1 MKKDEAKFRFL
12 DFQIQESKISI
23 KDANLISDKLN
34 VHFEQSE
41 YLSDDESLF
50 KYEMNVGIEDDN
62 KYLNIQ
68 VVAGGLFEFDTNL
81 TDLEKQAFFSVNAPA
96 ILFPYVRAYITTLT
110 SLSGIKP
117 IILPTLNMTTSKEN

>member
-12 DFQIQESKISI
+12 DFRIQESRISI
-23 KDANLISDKLN
+23 KDANLISDQLN
-34 VHFEQSE
+34 VNFEQSE
-41 YLSDDESLF
+41 YLSDEESLF
-50 KYEMNVGIEDDN
+50 KYKMSVGIEDDN

-68 VVAGGLFEFDTNL
+68 IVASGLFEFDKNL

-117 IILPTLNMTTSKEN
+117 VILPTLNMSTSKEN

>member
-12 DFQIQESKISI
+12 DFRIQESRISI
-23 KDANLISDKLN
+23 KDANLISDQLN
-34 VHFEQSE
+34 VNFEQSE
-41 YLSDDESLF
+41 YLSDEESLF
-50 KYEMNVGIEDDN
+50 KYEMSVGIEDDN

-68 VVAGGLFEFDTNL
+68 IVASGLFEFDKNL
-81 TDLEKQAFFSVNAPA
+81 TNLEKQAFFSVNAPA

-117 IILPTLNMTTSKEN
+117 VILPTLNMSTSKEN

>member
-41 YLSDDESLF
+41 YLSDDESLL
-50 KYEMNVGIEDDN
+50 KYDINV
-62 KYLNIQ
+62 
-68 VVAGGLFEFDTNL
+68 
-81 TDLEKQAFFSVNAPA
+81 
-96 ILFPYVRAYITTLT
+96 
-110 SLSGIKP
+110 
-117 IILPTLNMTTSKEN
+117 

>member
-12 DFQIQESKISI
+12 DFRIQESRISI
-23 KDANLISDKLN
+23 KDANLISDQLN
-34 VHFEQSE
+34 VNFEQSE
-41 YLSDDESLF
+41 YLSDEESLF
-50 KYEMNVGIEDDN
+50 KYEMSVGIEDDN

-68 VVAGGLFEFDTNL
+68 IVASGLFEFDKNL

-117 IILPTLNMTTSKEN
+117 VILPTLNMSTSKEN

>member
-12 DFQIQESKISI
+12 DFRIQESRISI
-23 KDANLISDKLN
+23 KDANLISDQLN
-34 VHFEQSE
+34 VNFEQSE
-41 YLSDDESLF
+41 YLSDEESLF
-50 KYEMNVGIEDDN
+50 KYEMSVGIEDDN

-68 VVAGGLFEFDTNL
+68 IVASGLFEFDKNL

-117 IILPTLNMTTSKEN
+117 VILPTLNMTTSKEN

>member
-62 KYLNIQ
+62 KYLDIQ
-68 VVAGGLFEFDTNL
+68 VVAGGLFEFDKNL